1 MKAQRVIL
9 IFSLAMLAS
18 FAGAFA
24 YRYVYLQPWEAGA
37 LNGAEVMSTGT
48 ASATASGMASATA
61 SESVV
66 GSPRPDFRLGSSTG
80 EQVSAE
86 SFDGSITLVNFW
98 ATWCKP
104 CREEMP
110 MLLGLHKAYA
120 PSGFQVVGVAIDDV
134 QQARDFAAGLGV
146 EYPILVGSTD
156 VMAMARSYGNLSG
169 VLPYS
174 VLIDRAGIVRWTHLG
189 ELKEKE
195 LTRRIEELLAT
206 DS

>member
-24 YRYVYLQPWEAGA
+24 YRYVYVQPWEEQTPGA
-37 LNGAEVMSTGT
+37 TTPGETP
-48 ASATASGMASATA
+48 SGEAL
-61 SESVV
+61 V
-66 GSPRPDFRLGSSTG
+66 GSLRPDFLLGSTTG
-80 EQVSAE
+80 EQVSA
-86 SFDGSITLVNFW
+86 SFFDGEVTLVNFW

-110 MLLGLHKAYA
+110 MLLGLHQAYA

-146 EYPILVGSTD
+146 DYPLLVGSTD
-156 VMAMARSYGNLSG
+156 VMVMARSYGNLSG

-195 LTRRIEELLAT
+195 LTRRIRELLGAG
-206 DS
+206 S

>member
-1 MKAQRVIL
+1 MRAQQVLL
-9 IFSLAMLAS
+9 IFSIAMLAS

-24 YRYVYLQPWEAGA
+24 YRYVYLQPWEGGA
-37 LNGAEVMSTGT
+37 LSAAQGMSEGT
-48 ASATASGMASATA
+48 SSQ
-61 SESVV
+61 SVV
-66 GSPRPDFRLGSSTG
+66 GSPRPDFMLGSSTG
-80 EQVSAE
+80 EQVSAS
-86 SFDGSITLVNFW
+86 SFDGSVTLVNFW

-146 EYPILVGSTD
+146 DYPILVGSTD
-156 VMAMARSYGNLSG
+156 VMAMARTYGDLSG

-174 VLIDRAGIVRWTHLG
+174 VLIGRDGIVRWTHLG

-195 LTRRIEELLAT
+195 MTRRIEELLAT
-206 DS
+206 GS

>member
-24 YRYVYLQPWEAGA
+24 YRYVYVQPWEAQALGA
-37 LNGAEVMSTGT
+37 ATSSKPLDRKAGA
-48 ASATASGMASATA
+48 A
-61 SESVV
+61 VV
-66 GSPRPDFRLGSSTG
+66 GSLRPDFLLGSTTG
-80 EQVSAE
+80 EQVSA
-86 SFDGSITLVNFW
+86 SFFDGEVTLVNFW

-110 MLLGLHKAYA
+110 MLLGLHQAYA

-134 QQARDFAAGLGV
+134 QQARDFAAVLGV
-146 EYPILVGSTD
+146 DYPLLVGSTD

-195 LTRRIEELLAT
+195 LSRRIRELL
-206 DS
+206 

>member
-1 MKAQRVIL
+1 MMRAQHVIL
-9 IFSLAMLAS
+9 IFSIAMLAS

-24 YRYVYLQPWEAGA
+24 YRYVYVQPWEGQVLSA
-37 LNGAEVMSTGT
+37 AEA
-48 ASATASGMASATA
+48 ASSGRADA
-61 SESVV
+61 SVV
-66 GSPRPDFRLGSSTG
+66 GSHRPDFMLGSSTG
-80 EQVSAE
+80 EQVSAS

-110 MLLGLHKAYA
+110 MLVDLHKAFA
-120 PSGFQVVGVAIDDV
+120 PSGFQVVGVALDDV
-134 QQARDFAAGLGV
+134 QQARDFAAELGV
-146 EYPILVGSTD
+146 DYTILVGSTD
-156 VMAMARSYGNLSG
+156 VMTMAQSYGNLSG

-174 VLIDRAGIVRWTHLG
+174 VLIGRDGIVRWTHLG

-206 DS
+206 GS

>member
-1 MKAQRVIL
+1 MNAQRVLL

-24 YRYVYLQPWEAGA
+24 YRYVYLQPWEGAGSGGAGA
-37 LNGAEVMSTGT
+37 SP
-48 ASATASGMASATA
+48 
-61 SESVV
+61 
-66 GSPRPDFRLGSSTG
+66 GSPGGELADSLIGSTRPDFLLGSTTG
-80 EQVSAE
+80 EQVSA
-86 SFDGSITLVNFW
+86 SFFDGEVTLVNFW

-110 MLLGLHKAYA
+110 MLLGLHQTYA
-120 PSGFQVVGVAIDDV
+120 SSGFKVVGVAIDDV

-146 EYPILVGSTD
+146 DYPLLVGSTD
-156 VMAMARSYGNLSG
+156 VMVMARSYGNLSG

-195 LTRRIEELLAT
+195 LTRRIRELL
-206 DS
+206 

>member
-24 YRYVYLQPWEAGA
+24 YRYVYLQPWEGAGSGVAGA
-37 LNGAEVMSTGT
+37 SPGSPGGVLADSLI
-48 ASATASGMASATA
+48 
-61 SESVV
+61 
-66 GSPRPDFRLGSSTG
+66 GSPRPDFLLGSSTG
-80 EQVSAE
+80 EQVSA
-86 SFDGSITLVNFW
+86 SFFDGEVTLVNFW

-110 MLLGLHKAYA
+110 MLLGLHKAYE
-120 PSGFQVVGVAIDDV
+120 PSGFKVVGVAIDDV
-134 QQARDFAAGLGV
+134 QQAREFAAGLGV
-146 EYPILVGSTD
+146 DYPILVGSTD
-156 VMAMARSYGNLSG
+156 VMVMARSYGNLSG

-174 VLIDRAGIVRWTHLG
+174 VLIDRAGIVRWTNLG

-195 LTRRIEELLAT
+195 LARRIKELLAT
-206 DS
+206 GS

>member
-24 YRYVYLQPWEAGA
+24 YRYVYVQPWEEQA
-37 LNGAEVMSTGT
+37 LGT
-48 ASATASGMASATA
+48 ATSSETSGRKGGEAL
-61 SESVV
+61 V
-66 GSPRPDFRLGSSTG
+66 GSLRPDFLLGSTTG
-80 EQVSAE
+80 EQVSA
-86 SFDGSITLVNFW
+86 SFFDGEVTLVNFW

-110 MLLGLHKAYA
+110 MLLGLHQAYA

-134 QQARDFAAGLGV
+134 QQAREFAAGLGV
-146 EYPILVGSTD
+146 DYPLLVGSTD
-156 VMAMARSYGNLSG
+156 VMVMARSYGNQSG

-195 LTRRIEELLAT
+195 LTRRIRELLGAG
-206 DS
+206 S